1 MSREGQVQSD
11 VDELYRVALGYENPR
26 TFVRDTTSGDGGAS
40 RSVDMS
46 AGWES
51 DNRAGAARLSAFAV
65 AGGKRSAFVRLPDR
79 HATIVVLTN
88 SDGADVK
95 RIVDALTDRLLAK

>member
-1 MSREGQVQSD
+1 MNREGQVQSD
-11 VDELYRVALGYENPR
+11 VDELYRVSLGYENPR

-40 RSVDMS
+40 RSVDMA
-46 AGWES
+46 AGWEGDS
-51 DNRAGAARLSAFAV
+51 RAGAARLSAFAV

-88 SDGADVK
+88 SDSADVK